1 MSLFTVISTMSEMIS
16 AIRSPDGVE
25 TGLSKTI
32 NTITSNKELLDFD
45 GNICKFVNSLSVE
58 PIIITTEAARRSPI
72 YHEVLENKVSV
83 FTSYYLQAFKILT
96 DVYGKDVKFSIGVL
110 NNRNTSM
117 ISRLSYFD
125 DLFDISKEC
134 LISHE
139 ENNSNVNDG
148 MNNKHMKQ
156 KGISGLKGFVDK
168 TYEKIGYRFLE
179 VNVRV
184 ADKDIIVPISIRPMV
199 IESTISNIVALIS
212 PEDYTKSFK
221 HRWREW
227 RSGGLTLAEFLFCGD
242 LVKEYKKNK
251 LKDKDDLINIT
262 TDRNIDAIKAVASKG
277 TYKFS
282 RHYNMFLLGNDDV
295 KPINALVKGDIFKPA
310 FREKFLD
317 AGNAIISTVLNDDY
331 ERATMMISD
340 LYADTIIPYNRLKN
354 NSKNP
359 DYTQLMQLLL
369 QNKTLQF

>member
-1 MSLFTVISTMSEMIS
+1 MSLFTVIGTMCELIGN
-16 AIRSPDGVE
+16 IRDSGALDVQ
-25 TGLSKTI
+25 KTL
-32 NTITSNKELLDFD
+32 NTVTSNKDLLQFD

-72 YHEVLENKVSV
+72 YHEVLETKVSV

-96 DVYGKDVKFSIGVL
+96 DVYGKDVKFSIEIL
-110 NNRNTSM
+110 NNRNSGM

-134 LISHE
+134 LVSYEDHDKPDK
-139 ENNSNVNDG
+139 SNKNDERH
-148 MNNKHMKQ
+148 KPQ
-156 KGISGLKGFVDK
+156 GISGLKGFVEK
-168 TYEKIGYRFLE
+168 TYDKIGYRLIE
-179 VNVRV
+179 ATVKV
-184 ADKDIIVPISIRPMV
+184 KDQYITVPISIRPMI

-221 HRWREW
+221 YRWREW
-227 RSGGLTLAEFLFCGD
+227 RSGGITLAEFLFCGD
-242 LVKEYKKNK
+242 LIKEYKKNR
-251 LKDKDDLINIT
+251 LKDKDDLIDLT
-262 TDRNIDAIKAVASKG
+262 TDRNIDAIKTVASKG

-295 KPINALVKGDIFKPA
+295 KSINALVKGDIFKPA

-340 LYADTIIPYNRLKN
+340 LYSDTIVPYNRLKN